1 MENITFFYMDAQN
14 YVVVRYI
21 CFLDSQFGYGTLKF
35 WHADLRI
42 LARGPMHAFTRRNCF
57 YSKKFGFGFI

>member
-35 WHADLRI
+35 WHADPCTHLHDETVFI
-42 LARGPMHAFTRRNCF
+42 LKNLGSVLYELMHACM
-57 YSKKFGFGFI
+57 